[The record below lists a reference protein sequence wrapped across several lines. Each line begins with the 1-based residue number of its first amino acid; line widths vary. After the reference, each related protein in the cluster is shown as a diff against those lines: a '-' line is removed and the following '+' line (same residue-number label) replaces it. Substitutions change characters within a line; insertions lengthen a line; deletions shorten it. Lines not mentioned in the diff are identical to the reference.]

1 MSTRLV
7 KLLLVEDN
15 EGDAALLRRLLNK
28 TNFLEFGVTHVS
40 YLNTAIT
47 AVRHPKSGQF
57 DVVLLDLNLPDSLG
71 VDTVTAVAREVPDV
85 PIVVLSGQEDIKIAD
100 MALKCGAYDFVV
112 KKSTGEYAERDIVD
126 ELERKVWTAITNHRK
141 YVQSQAL
148 TRMGLE
154 KSGALASA
162 PALVHTLQGHV
173 AQLDDGLA
181 DMRAYLKL
189 HYPEAWDALGRIFE
203 DKIYESLRSIRLQL
217 RLEESGSRKTTISGT
232 RERLALD
239 NIEELAGHYTP
250 VPSASLEEAE
260 ADLLAALQLDVTE
273 ALGVD
278 DE

>member
-1 MSTRLV
+1 MATRLI

-15 EGDAALLRRLLNK
+15 EGDAVLLRRLLSRA
-28 TNFLEFGVTHVS
+28 TFLEFGVTHVS

-71 VDTVTAVAREVPDV
+71 VDTVTAMAREVPDV

-112 KKSTGEYAERDIVD
+112 KKSVVDYAERDLTD

-148 TRMGLE
+148 MRVGLA
-154 KSGALASA
+154 KAGAVAA
-162 PALVHTLQGHV
+162 TPALVHTLQGHV
-173 AQLDDGLA
+173 ARLDEGLA
-181 DMRAYLKL
+181 DMRSYLKL

-203 DKIYESLRSIRLQL
+203 EKIIEPMRSIRLQL
-217 RLEESGSRKTTISGT
+217 RLEESGSRKTQHISGT
-232 RERLALD
+232 MERLALD
-239 NIEELAGHYTP
+239 DIEELGRQSP
-250 VPSASLEEAE
+250 LPSVSLEEAE
-260 ADLLAALQLDVTE
+260 ADLLAALQLDVVE
-273 ALGVD
+273 ALEDSDG
-278 DE
+278 